1 MNIITLMGKDG
12 LCEDASREEEDMMHR
27 LGEWTVGIPGHAKNR
42 FGVRPMLVL
51 LAMIAAVCTCLMN
64 IPSASAAEA
73 AGAEQTSST
82 SAQQQLERVG
92 GGSVEAADDSEKA
105 DEDGTAAASDA
116 KADSAQADASNDE
129 DAGQSDA
136 AQNGTATGAG
146 QTGATA
152 TPANKTQADSQTD
165 DHTTAAAQT
174 DATVA
179 VHDRA
184 QAHMLA
190 NKAGGEVKLPA
201 DWDATMT
208 KYFPDEV
215 LRKLVDQEVRNEFPG
230 EDLSGNSVDDILSWV
245 TGPNNDG
252 IWTNLYSA
260 YKELGTSER
269 IKSLNG
275 VQYLTG
281 LSELYVNSAGS
292 GAGAH
297 NVGLQM
303 LAFPGVANGTSVPD
317 LNLFYNNLHI
327 FPSKLYPSGND
338 VNLPIVTNNGSIA
351 VSQNY
356 YHHTPT
362 LTYVRD
368 GKGGKQVTFKA
379 GIYKL
384 ADDASYTVNDENTSL
399 VPIFN
404 QSADDAKYNF
414 NTINGL
420 HGYQTK
426 DAQGFIAVTGSSE
439 ATGGQLV
446 KSVGYQDLAAN
457 YDGRGRRDVYSFG
470 YAYSMT
476 IDYLSTVKQRS
487 NITTLGDFTFKK
499 TSATNTNLGLKGAEY
514 RILRDGKYLQGTVK
528 GSTFTATTNNGK
540 LVTTADASK
549 ADTVTTDA
557 KGEITVRGVPATRD
571 GVEYEVEEIKAPEGY
586 ELNKKAVTVKV
597 KVSSDLKTQV
607 TGGESDEQTITANSV
622 TASAAVSSDWKNAAS
637 VTNLQ
642 RGQQNPNPKKDR
654 IDYAKSGDEMSLIGT
669 DSEPAQSTRTPS
681 AYNGG
686 ADKFIKNGGSKI
698 GLAVVGSDGG
708 ALPSGYEVIS
718 QKSTL
723 KDGTGKTLKTDEG
736 GSSLNTVTDA
746 VNGIISSRKMTKV
759 TDYYNVD
766 TDAVY
771 HDTTSAGL
779 NSFTVSDD
787 GTGDV
792 NVQRDKVK
800 PVAVEINASKT
811 LTSGTKDGERITGDE
826 LKGFTFTMEPSDKVT
841 RAKSPE
847 YGETAK
853 TDARG
858 SASWDTLH
866 FTAEW
871 WKDATADVKAC
882 HVGADDS
889 ATADGCKVTLNYT
902 VAELDDGDS
911 KYQYDTKTYEVSIE
925 VSENAV
931 AEDDTAAKGLVT
943 KGLVAKVSVDGHHV
957 DTATSSET
965 PSISIPGE
973 KLTFHN
979 IKKVID
985 FGFTKTDA
993 FTKAPLQDA
1002 TFTLY
1007 QATDA
1012 CDSACKAAP
1021 VDTSNPSSK
1030 EWTSK
1035 GSSTS
1040 DADGKVRFTELPGGH
1055 YRLVE
1060 TKVPEGYVQV
1070 HGQWNVVIDLSKTN
1084 AKDQIEITAVNG
1096 VHSPAFAAEN
1106 GGYSVANT
1114 PEQKIPAT
1122 GGRGLMAY
1130 TIIGIL
1136 LIGAG
1141 AGLTWR
1147 KIHAPTTPNTTIS
1160 A

>member
-1 MNIITLMGKDG
+1 MNIIALMGKDG

-317 LNLFYNNLHI
+317 LDLSYNNLHI
-327 FPSKLYPSGND
+327 FPSKLYPANGD
-338 VNLPIVTNNGSIA
+338 VNLPITTQNRNID

-404 QSADDAKYNF
+404 QSSEKKAYDF
-414 NTINGL
+414 STISGL
-420 HGYQTK
+420 HGYNAKTTEGFTTVTGDTQ
-426 DAQGFIAVTGSSE
+426 AQG
-439 ATGGQLV
+439 GQVV
-446 KSVGYQDLAAN
+446 KNVQYQNVAAN
-457 YDGRGRRDVYSFG
+457 LDGGTNRDVYSFS
-470 YAYSMT
+470 YAYTMT

-571 GVEYEVEEIKAPEGY
+571 GVEYEVEEVKAPEGY

-597 KVSSDLKTQV
+597 KVSADLKTQV

-642 RGQQNPNPKKDR
+642 RGQQNPNPKKNR
-654 IDYAKSGDEMSLIGT
+654 VDYAKSGDEMTLIGT

-686 ADKFIKNGGSKI
+686 ADKFIKNGGSKV

-736 GSSLNTVTDA
+736 GNSLNTVTDA
-746 VNGIISSRKMTKV
+746 VNGIISGRKMTKV

-771 HDTTSAGL
+771 HDTASVGL

-826 LKGFTFTMEPSDKVT
+826 LKGFTFEMTPDEDSEGKSPAYVRKVT
-841 RAKSPE
+841 
-847 YGETAK
+847 
-853 TDARG
+853 TDENG
-858 SASWDTLH
+858 NASWGKLNFDSV
-866 FTAEW
+866 W
-871 WKDATADVKAC
+871 WEKATKDVKAC
-882 HVGADDS
+882 HAGADDS

-902 VAELDDGDS
+902 VAELDDG
-911 KYQYDTKTYEVSIE
+911 KPQYQYDKSQHKVRIE
-925 VSENAV
+925 VSE
-931 AEDDTAAKGLVT
+931 TGTT
-943 KGLVAKVSVDGHHV
+943 KGLTVKVYVGD
-957 DTATSSET
+957 DTEPAATASSASAGEGETSSV
-965 PSISIPGE
+965 SIPGE

-993 FTKAPLQDA
+993 FTKAPLQGA

-1021 VDTSNPSSK
+1021 IDTSNPSSK

>member
-230 EDLSGNSVDDILSWV
+230 EDLSSESVDDVLSWV
-245 TGPNNDG
+245 TGPEDNG
-252 IWTNLYSA
+252 WWRLYEA
-260 YKELGTSER
+260 YQKLGTSER

-281 LSELYVNSAGS
+281 LQTITAGIP
-292 GAGAH
+292 GTNTG
-297 NVGLQM
+297 VGLQM

-317 LNLFYNNLHI
+317 LDLSYNNLHV
-327 FPSKLYPSGND
+327 FPSKLYPANGD
-338 VNLPIVTNNGSIA
+338 VNLPITTQNKSIT

-404 QSADDAKYNF
+404 QSSEKKAYDF
-414 NTINGL
+414 STISGL
-420 HGYQTK
+420 HGYNAKTTEGFTTVTGDTQ
-426 DAQGFIAVTGSSE
+426 AQG
-439 ATGGQLV
+439 GQVV
-446 KSVGYQDLAAN
+446 KNVQYQNVAAN
-457 YDGRGRRDVYSFG
+457 LDGGTNRDAYSFS
-470 YAYSMT
+470 YAYTMT

-571 GVEYEVEEIKAPEGY
+571 GVEYEVEEVKAPDGY
-586 ELNKKAVTVKV
+586 ELSNDPEEKTVTVKV
-597 KVSSDLKTQV
+597 KVSADLKTQV

-637 VTNLQ
+637 VTRLS

-654 IDYAKSGDEMSLIGT
+654 VDYAKSGDEMTLIGT

-746 VNGIISSRKMTKV
+746 VNGIISGRKMTKV

-771 HDTTSAGL
+771 HDTASAGL

-826 LKGFTFTMEPSDKVT
+826 LKGFTFEMTPDEDSEGKSPAYVRKVT
-841 RAKSPE
+841 
-847 YGETAK
+847 
-853 TDARG
+853 TDENG
-858 SASWDTLH
+858 NASWGKLNFDSV
-866 FTAEW
+866 W
-871 WKDATADVKAC
+871 WEKATKDVKAC
-882 HVGADDS
+882 HAGADDS

-902 VAELDDGDS
+902 VAELDDG
-911 KYQYDTKTYEVSIE
+911 KPQYQYDKSQHKVRIE
-925 VSENAV
+925 VSETGTTKGLTV
-931 AEDDTAAKGLVT
+931 KVYVGDDTAPA
-943 KGLVAKVSVDGHHV
+943 A
-957 DTATSSET
+957 TASSASAGEGETSSV
-965 PSISIPGE
+965 SIPGE

-993 FTKAPLQDA
+993 FTKAPLQGA
-1002 TFTLY
+1002 TFALY

-1021 VDTSNPSSK
+1021 IDTSNPSSK